1 MIDNLFVSPLKVV
14 NIGLESFHES
24 ILVQNVFSVHLDW
37 KPVAGGDLRIARIL
51 ELLNQ

>member
-1 MIDNLFVSPLKVV
+1 MINNLFNSPLKVV

-24 ILVQNVFSVHLDW
+24 ILVQNIYSIHLDW
-37 KPVAGGDLRIARIL
+37 KPVAGGDLRIAKIL

>member
-1 MIDNLFVSPLKVV
+1 MIDNLFDSPLKVV

-24 ILVQNVFSVHLDW
+24 ILVQNVFSIHLDW
-37 KPVAGGDLRIARIL
+37 KPIAGGDLRIARIL